1 MTLRQ
6 PGAQGQRGN
15 QAAWDDASGK
25 HLREHTEMIADARSG
40 GSLLDRER
48 VLLEPILSA
57 GPEVVH
63 LQSGNAS
70 EDVGLINAGARSV
83 VGIDFSAVAVEAAQ
97 RRADELGLAC
107 RYVTGELPPV
117 PLADR
122 SADLVYTGKGA
133 LNWLPDLDAWAA
145 EVARVLRPGGRLF
158 VYEAHPLVPVYGWD
172 ADAAR
177 IRTDRSY
184 FAREHVNDT
193 FPARG
198 AVEAQHTLA
207 ETIMAVLDAGLK
219 LLDLAEYPEPFWRPD
234 GLDAAVWD
242 GRLPNAF
249 SLLAQR
255 PAAPG

>member
-1 MTLRQ
+1 MTSSQL
-6 PGAQGQRGN
+6 GN

-25 HLREHTEMIADARSG
+25 HLREHAEMITDARSG

-48 VLLEPILSA
+48 TLLAPILA
-57 GPEVVH
+57 TGPEVVH

-70 EDVGLINAGARSV
+70 EDVALINAGARSV
-83 VGIDFSAVAVEAAQ
+83 VGVDFSAVAVEAAQ

-107 RYVTGELPPV
+107 HYVIAELPPV
-117 PLADR
+117 PLSDQ
-122 SADLVYTGKGA
+122 SADLIYTGKGA
-133 LNWLPDLDAWAA
+133 LNWLPDLDVWAA

-158 VYEAHPLVPVYGWD
+158 VYEAHPLVPVYDWD
-172 ADAAR
+172 ADTAR

-207 ETIMAVLDAGLK
+207 ETIMAVLNAGLR

-234 GLDAAVWD
+234 DVDAAVWD

-255 PAAPG
+255 PPARG

>member
-48 VLLEPILSA
+48 VLLDPILSA

-97 RRADELGLAC
+97 RRP
-107 RYVTGELPPV
+107 T
-117 PLADR
+117 
-122 SADLVYTGKGA
+122 
-133 LNWLPDLDAWAA
+133 NWAW
-145 EVARVLRPGGRLF
+145 R
-158 VYEAHPLVPVYGWD
+158 
-172 ADAAR
+172 
-177 IRTDRSY
+177 
-184 FAREHVNDT
+184 
-193 FPARG
+193 
-198 AVEAQHTLA
+198 
-207 ETIMAVLDAGLK
+207 AGT
-219 LLDLAEYPEPFWRPD
+219 
-234 GLDAAVWD
+234 
-242 GRLPNAF
+242 
-249 SLLAQR
+249 
-255 PAAPG
+255 